1 MMKYEMQKIV
11 KELNTLI
18 SPTRFNVYSMGDES
32 YSIVSDDAV
41 ITNKEYAK
49 ITEIVERNGYV
60 IEGVGTSLVFN
71 LLTREAYESELKED
85 EEVEDELNDIFEV
98 VETHKNEL
106 KDEFIKVV
114 SEHPDAVAKFQKY
127 YKYLFS
133 FTTEINGTK
142 WTFSVGGRVDSIY
155 GLNVEPEISVKEIL
169 SGLDLEDVKR

>member
-1 MMKYEMQKIV
+1 MKYEMQKIV
-11 KELNTLI
+11 KELNEINSLAK
-18 SPTRFNVYSMGDES
+18 FNVYSMGDES

-60 IEGVGTSLVFN
+60 IEGVGTSLVFE
-71 LLTREAYESELKED
+71 LITREEYEKELKED
-85 EEVEDELNDIFEV
+85 EEVKDELKEVFEV

-106 KDEFIKVV
+106 KEEFIKAVN
-114 SEHPDAVAKFQKY
+114 EHPEALAKFQNY
-127 YKYLFS
+127 NKYLFS